1 MKPIRLLI
9 LASGRGSH
17 AVNLIRA
24 TQDGRIEGTVVRVVS
39 DRRDAAAL
47 REAAAL
53 GVSVSVLEPERPGAR
68 LPPEAEAALLGIVV
82 ADRPDLIALCGFM
95 RLLRASFLERAGV
108 PVLNVH
114 PSLLPAFRGLEP
126 QRRAIEEGATVTG
139 ATVHYV
145 DAGMDTGPIVAQAEL
160 PIRPGETHEALA
172 ARLLPLEHELY
183 VAAIRRLQ
191 QRNVSI
197 ESKGD
202 LMKATERAQRD
213 VVVPG
218 RAPDYRGKVRDIY
231 DLGDRLLLVATDRV
245 SAYDVILNEG
255 IPGKGR
261 VLTQVSRFWFETLRS
276 IVPNHFVT
284 TDVDRFPKP
293 FCDHAA
299 LLEGRSML
307 GLKAKRWD
315 VECVVRGYLAG
326 SGWKEYQQSGA
337 VCGVKLPP
345 GLRNSSKLPDP
356 IFTPATKAAEGHD
369 ENITFDRMASIV
381 GGEIAERLRDVSLAI
396 YKAAAAHAADRG
408 LILADTKFEFG
419 ELNGDLLW
427 IDEALSPDSSRY
439 WSIATYREGEAQDS
453 FDKQVI
459 RDYLDS
465 VKWDRTPPPPALPD
479 EVIEK
484 AARRYEEALGL
495 ITGGRAAP

>member
-1 MKPIRLLI
+1 MKPIRLLL

-24 TQDGRIEGTVVRVVS
+24 TRDGRITGTVTRLVS
-39 DRRDAAAL
+39 DRPDAPAL
-47 REAAAL
+47 EEAGGL
-53 GVSVSVLEPERPGAR
+53 GVPVTVLGPERSGAR
-68 LPPEAEAALLGIVV
+68 LHPDAERQLLGIVGE
-82 ADRPDLIALCGFM
+82 DRPDLVALCGFM
-95 RLLRASFLERAGV
+95 RLLRPDFLERAGV

-114 PSLLPAFRGLEP
+114 PSLLPAFRGLEA
-126 QRRAIEEGATVTG
+126 QRRAIEAGATMTG

-145 DAGMDTGPIVAQAEL
+145 DAGMDTGPIVAQAPL
-160 PIRPGETHEALA
+160 PIRPGEDAESLA

-183 VAAIRRLQ
+183 VEAIRRI
-191 QRNVSI
+191 QRQLFQ
-197 ESKGD
+197 GD
-202 LMKATERAQRD
+202 SMRATERVLRD
-213 VVVPG
+213 VVVPE

-231 DLGDRLLLVATDRV
+231 DLGDRLLLVVTDRV

-261 VLTQVSRFWFETLRS
+261 VLTQISRFWFETLRS
-276 IVPNHFVT
+276 IVPNHYVT
-284 TDVDRFPKP
+284 TDVGRFPEP
-293 FCDHAA
+293 FSKHPE

-345 GLRNSSKLPDP
+345 GLRLSSKLPEP
-356 IFTPATKAAEGHD
+356 IFTPATKEETGHD
-369 ENITFDRMASIV
+369 ENITFDRMVSIV
-381 GGEIAERLRDVSLAI
+381 GGEVAERLRDVSIAI
-396 YKAAAAHAADRG
+396 YKAAAAHAAERG

-419 ELNGDLLW
+419 EWNGEPLW

-439 WSIATYREGEAQDS
+439 WAIATYREGEAQDS

-465 VKWDRTPPPPALPD
+465 VKWNRTPPPPALPD
-479 EVIEK
+479 EVVEK
-484 AARRYEEALGL
+484 TARRYEEALEM
-495 ITGGRAAP
+495 ITGARATR

>member
-1 MKPIRLLI
+1 MKPIRLLL

-17 AVNLIRA
+17 AANLIRA
-24 TQDGRIEGTVVRVVS
+24 TRDGRIEGTVTRLVS
-39 DRRDAAAL
+39 DR

-53 GVSVSVLEPERPGAR
+53 AEAEALGVPVTVLEPEQPGTR
-68 LPPEAEAALLGIVV
+68 LAPAAEDQLLAIVAAE
-82 ADRPDLIALCGFM
+82 RPDLIALCGFM
-95 RLLRASFLERAGV
+95 RLLRGSFLERAGAKV
-108 PVLNVH
+108 VNVH
-114 PSLLPAFRGLEP
+114 PSLLPAFRGLDA
-126 QRRAIEEGATVTG
+126 QRRAIEAGATVTG

-145 DAGMDTGPIVAQAEL
+145 DAGMDTGTIVAQAEL
-160 PIRPGETHEALA
+160 PIRAGETPDELA
-172 ARLLPLEHELY
+172 ARLLPIEHDLY
-183 VAAIRRLQ
+183 VQAIRRI
-191 QRNVSI
+191 QR
-197 ESKGD
+197 EAFRGD
-202 LMKATERAQRD
+202 LMKATERVQRD

-261 VLTQVSRFWFETLRS
+261 VLTQISAFWFETLATL
-276 IVPNHFVT
+276 VPNHFVT
-284 TDVDRFPKP
+284 TDVARFPKP
-293 FCDHAA
+293 FCDHPE

-326 SGWKEYQQSGA
+326 SGWKEYQQAGA

-345 GLRNSSKLPDP
+345 GLRLSSRLPEP
-356 IFTPATKAAEGHD
+356 IFTPATKEESGHD
-369 ENITFDRMASIV
+369 ENITFDRMVSIV
-381 GGEIAERLRDVSLAI
+381 GGETAERLRDVSLAI
-396 YKAAAAHAADRG
+396 YKAAAEHAASRG

-419 ELNGDLLW
+419 ERDGDLLW

-439 WSIATYREGEAQDS
+439 WAIANYQDGVAQDS

-459 RDYLDS
+459 RDHLDS
-465 VKWDRTPPPPALPD
+465 VKWNRTPPPPALPED
-479 EVIEK
+479 VVEK
-484 AARRYEEALGL
+484 AARRYEEALTM
-495 ITGGRAAP
+495 ITGGRAPR